1 VNKVSDKLVDILKS
15 RTARLVLAALLTYG
29 ASVATTGK
37 WDPSALLSAVV
48 GAFLPG
54 TTPLQMPTG
63 SGGAE

>member
-1 VNKVSDKLVDILKS
+1 VNRVVAVLKS

-37 WDPSALLSAVV
+37 WDPSALLSAVAS
-48 GAFLPG
+48 AFLPG